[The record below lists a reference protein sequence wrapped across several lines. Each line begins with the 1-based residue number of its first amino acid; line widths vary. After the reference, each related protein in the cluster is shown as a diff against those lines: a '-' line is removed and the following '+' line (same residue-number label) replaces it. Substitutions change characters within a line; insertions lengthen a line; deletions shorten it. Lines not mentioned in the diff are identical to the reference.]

1 MDALRRI
8 LLPVISLICAHEAAA
23 GIALD
28 DFGGSLALT
37 SDDMFHGISQTCG
50 DPAAQGDL
58 HYRSSGGQ
66 SAAEGFA
73 GVWGSAGLGQSACGK
88 ARELNFYA
96 GYSFLTSPDSSAS
109 LTYTHY
115 GYPGGDY
122 TITPL
127 AGHRYDYDALEG
139 QWAWQDRVFL
149 TLAWTPDALGYK
161 EFFAVAR
168 DRSALSYG
176 LQLHQPLWRGFSLSA
191 GVGYDQIADPFG
203 TGYGFWNA
211 GVGYTLGAW
220 QLDAEYFG
228 TATRAVRL
236 FGSYVA
242 GHQASISVVWRF

>member
-8 LLPVISLICAHEAAA
+8 LLPVIGLICARAAAA
-23 GIALD
+23 GIAPE
-28 DFGGSLALT
+28 DFGGSVVLT
-37 SDDMFHGISQTCG
+37 SDGMFHGISQTCG

-66 SAAEGFA
+66 SAPEGFA
-73 GVWGSAGLGQSACGK
+73 GIWGSAGLGQSACGK

-96 GYSFLTSPDSSAS
+96 GYSLLTSSNSSAS

-122 TITPL
+122 TIGQL
-127 AGHRYDYDALEG
+127 AGHRYDYDALEA
-139 QWAWQDRVFL
+139 QWAWQDRVSL

-161 EFFAVAR
+161 NFSVLR

-176 LQLHQPLWRGFSLSA
+176 LQLHQPLAAGFSLAA

-211 GVGYTLGAW
+211 GVGYTLGDW
-220 QLDAEYFG
+220 QLDAGYFG
-228 TATRAVRL
+228 TASRAVRL

-242 GHQASISVVWRF
+242 GSQASVSVVWRF